1 VHRKNTHK
9 HAKQQLANYQRL
21 TSHRPQHQL
30 AFLGFIVSDEQK
42 VSIPLMLSN
51 YTQYGGVA
59 LSWVM
64 FGSSGYDKR
73 PEGGVRNYTL

>member
-1 VHRKNTHK
+1 
-9 HAKQQLANYQRL
+9 
-21 TSHRPQHQL
+21 
-30 AFLGFIVSDEQK
+30 
-42 VSIPLMLSN
+42 MLSN

-73 PEGGVRNYTL
+73 PEGGVRNEQADGQYVKGACAASMIVFTSLVARLRITDDCHNLQDG